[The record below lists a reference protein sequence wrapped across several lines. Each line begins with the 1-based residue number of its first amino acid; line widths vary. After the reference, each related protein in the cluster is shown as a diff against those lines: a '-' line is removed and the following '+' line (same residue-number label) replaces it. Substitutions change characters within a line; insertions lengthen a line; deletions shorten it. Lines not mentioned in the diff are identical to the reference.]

1 MAATLHAAVL
11 PYKSTFVSSE
21 LSTVS
26 LRQDFADGSHA
37 KKQCPV
43 FNGEHG
49 IKALFY
55 VKERFRKLAER
66 NFLWAGDGPDPFYQL

>member
-1 MAATLHAAVL
+1 MKKIWELRTMSATLCGAVL
-11 PYKSTFVSSE
+11 PYKSTSILSE

-26 LRQDFADGSHA
+26 LRQDMTYGSSHM

-55 VKERFRKLAER
+55 VKER
-66 NFLWAGDGPDPFYQL
+66 PVP